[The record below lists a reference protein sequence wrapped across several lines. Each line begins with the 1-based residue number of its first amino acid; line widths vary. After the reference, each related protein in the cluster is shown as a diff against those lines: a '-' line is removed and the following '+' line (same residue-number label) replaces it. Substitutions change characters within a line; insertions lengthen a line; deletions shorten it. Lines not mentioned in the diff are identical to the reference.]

1 MKKLLP
7 ILLGVTLLLNSCI
20 KDDMDA
26 CAGYMHIY
34 FSYIYG
40 GANRFFETVST
51 PTQLHFYKQKHKY
64 RELEIA
70 VDEIGLTEPY
80 RFLKNFDDTDSLELI
95 AWTQDE
101 AIDYVD
107 TPDTPIGEGY
117 VKIKE
122 ITDGSGICRPVD
134 APVVRTHC
142 HRCRFARKSQYCNHS
157 VCTCCVP
164 YTYNDDSSDSRG
176 SGR

>member
-1 MKKLLP
+1 M
-7 ILLGVTLLLNSCI
+7 CR
-20 KDDMDA
+20 
-26 CAGYMHIY
+26 IY
-34 FSYIYG
+34 AHLFQLYLWWSQPL
-40 GANRFFETVST
+40 FETVST

-107 TPDTPIGEGY
+107 TPDTPIGEGM
-117 VKIKE
+117 
-122 ITDGSGICRPVD
+122 
-134 APVVRTHC
+134 
-142 HRCRFARKSQYCNHS
+142 
-157 VCTCCVP
+157 
-164 YTYNDDSSDSRG
+164 
-176 SGR
+176 

>member
-7 ILLGVTLLLNSCI
+7 RLLGVTLLLNSCI

-40 GANRFFETVST
+40 GANRFFETGST
-51 PTQLHFYKQKHKY
+51 PTQLHFYIQKHKY

-80 RFLKNFDDTDSLELI
+80 RFLKNYDDCATKTGDGP
-95 AWTQDE
+95 AQPYDE
-101 AIDYVD
+101 VATSFLFKTSAGNILFLGD
-107 TPDTPIGEGY
+107 TWYNDGY
-117 VKIKE
+117 VAIGQKYDIDVAIFDIGWNEPGAFDKMTPYE
-122 ITDGSGICRPVD
+122 GARLGS
-134 APVVRTHC
+134 A
-142 HRCRFARKSQYCNHS
+142 F
-157 VCTCCVP
+157 
-164 YTYNDDSSDSRG
+164 
-176 SGR
+176 

>member
-1 MKKLLP
+1 MLVP
-7 ILLGVTLLLNSCI
+7 DICTSISAIFMVEPT
-20 KDDMDA
+20 A
-26 CAGYMHIY
+26 
-34 FSYIYG
+34 
-40 GANRFFETVST
+40 FFETVST

-117 VKIKE
+117 VKLK
-122 ITDGSGICRPVD
+122 RYYRWQRNLP
-134 APVVRTHC
+134 
-142 HRCRFARKSQYCNHS
+142 
-157 VCTCCVP
+157 TC
-164 YTYNDDSSDSRG
+164 
-176 SGR
+176 

>member
-70 VDEIGLTEPY
+70 VDEIGLTEPC
-80 RFLKNFDDTDSLELI
+80 LL
-95 AWTQDE
+95 
-101 AIDYVD
+101 
-107 TPDTPIGEGY
+107 
-117 VKIKE
+117 
-122 ITDGSGICRPVD
+122 
-134 APVVRTHC
+134 
-142 HRCRFARKSQYCNHS
+142 
-157 VCTCCVP
+157 
-164 YTYNDDSSDSRG
+164 YTSPSPRD
-176 SGR
+176 